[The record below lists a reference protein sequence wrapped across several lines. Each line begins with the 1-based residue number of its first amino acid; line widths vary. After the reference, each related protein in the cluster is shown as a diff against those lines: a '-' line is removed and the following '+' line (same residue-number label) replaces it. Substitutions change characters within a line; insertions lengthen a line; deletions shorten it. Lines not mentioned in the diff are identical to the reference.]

1 MKKQMKEVEIMDNK
15 NANNSFINMARV
27 GHFTKNAVE
36 NFEENIVNQTNYLEK
51 VKNNSKNNV
60 N

>member
-1 MKKQMKEVEIMDNK
+1 MSNK
-15 NANNSFINMARV
+15 SFKGSQIDLARV

-51 VKNNSKNNV
+51 VKSNNNENNIK
-60 N
+60 

>member
-1 MKKQMKEVEIMDNK
+1 MKEVEIMDNK

-51 VKNNSKNNV
+51 VKSNSKNNV

>member
-1 MKKQMKEVEIMDNK
+1 MNDTSNDNK
-15 NANNSFINMARV
+15 FINTAKV

-51 VKNNSKNNV
+51 VKINTKNNI

>member
-1 MKKQMKEVEIMDNK
+1 MKEIKIMNDKNTDNRI
-15 NANNSFINMARV
+15 INIGKV

-51 VKNNSKNNV
+51 VKSNTKNNI

>member
-1 MKKQMKEVEIMDNK
+1 MKKQMKEVEIMDTKHDNQH
-15 NANNSFINMARV
+15 IVNMSIV
-27 GHFTKNAVE
+27 GHCTKNAVE

-51 VKNNSKNNV
+51 VKSNSKNNV

>member
-1 MKKQMKEVEIMDNK
+1 
-15 NANNSFINMARV
+15 MARV

-51 VKNNSKNNV
+51 VKSNSKNNV